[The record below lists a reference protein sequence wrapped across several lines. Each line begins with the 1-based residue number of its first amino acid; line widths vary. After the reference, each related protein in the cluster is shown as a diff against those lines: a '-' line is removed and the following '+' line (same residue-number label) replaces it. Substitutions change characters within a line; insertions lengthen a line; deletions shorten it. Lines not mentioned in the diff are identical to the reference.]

1 MRPPPLHYSQ
11 TWITSW
17 LFLLLESN
25 LYVLIHGIL
34 YGTSRIYACIREGV
48 HRSNHD
54 FSIVL
59 DEHLKEVCASL
70 RNLFALLIPGVK
82 QHSVQS
88 FLAVFLLWQSLIF
101 LAINKFLQL
110 FFISVNRN
118 LYAFR

>member
-48 HRSNHD
+48 HRLNHD

-59 DEHLKEVCASL
+59 DEHLKEVYASL

-88 FLAVFLLWQSLIF
+88 FLAVFCF
-101 LAINKFLQL
+101 G
-110 FFISVNRN
+110 N
-118 LYAFR
+118 L